1 VATMKINRKP
11 KISIIPS
18 AADSKNAG
26 EFDEIAESLGLTKGT
41 RPRRWLLRIGAMLQ
55 HMREHGNLKQEKM
68 AQTAGV
74 TQAYLSRLE
83 NGVIPKRGPTVEV
96 LLRCAEAADCNIEIA
111 IRSRKNNELLGSVS
125 SKDLDDSVYPH
136 TQFASAPSGQTE
148 GATADPD
155 VINLILEHSHVGGA
169 RTRVASHRR
178 TYMNDF
184 AEPAK
189 KIEQAWETL
198 ASILEAYKAHVTSL
212 RGTRHHAVQV
222 KTVDLGPRSGR
233 AATDLVEALEVVWPF
248 RISGLTRLS
257 GHEVR
262 RTNTVKVGAGD
273 LLVIEGADSS
283 ASTGTVRVFEATE
296 LLKSVESEA

>member
-1 VATMKINRKP
+1 MATMKINRKP

-41 RPRRWLLRIGAMLQ
+41 RPRRWLLRIGALLQ
-55 HMREHGNLKQEKM
+55 DMREHANLKQAKM

-96 LLRCAEAADCNIEIA
+96 LLRCAEAAGCSIEIA
-111 IRSRKNNELLGSVS
+111 VRSRKDNQLLGSVS
-125 SKDLDDSVYPH
+125 SKDLD
-136 TQFASAPSGQTE
+136 APPSSQAAAG
-148 GATADPD
+148 PD
-155 VINLILEHSHVGGA
+155 VINVILEHSQVGGA
-169 RTRVASHRR
+169 PTRVASHQRSH
-178 TYMNDF
+178 MDDF

-189 KIEQAWETL
+189 KIEQARETL
-198 ASILEAYKAHVTSL
+198 ASMLKAYRAQVTGL
-212 RGTRHHAVQV
+212 RGSGHQAVQV

-233 AATDLVEALEVVWPF
+233 AATDLVEALAVVWPL
-248 RISGLTRLS
+248 RIRDLTSLS

-262 RTNTVKVGAGD
+262 RSNTVKVGAGD
-273 LLVIEGADSS
+273 LLVIEGASSS
-283 ASTGTVRVFEATE
+283 AGTGTVRVFEGAE
-296 LLKSVESEA
+296 LIKSTESEA